1 MLQILLH
8 LIGDYLLQNDWM
20 AARKTRFDLEGWLA
34 CSIHSILYTLPFM
47 FFFTIKTCAIILV
60 THFLIDKFQLALYWI
75 KLINWRK
82 ESTNYGFSD
91 KKPVWVALWLFVII
105 DNSFHLII
113 NYAAICYF
121 SLHHCS
127 CGQL

>member
-1 MLQILLH
+1 M
-8 LIGDYLLQNDWM
+8 
-20 AARKTRFDLEGWLA
+20 
-34 CSIHSILYTLPFM
+34 
-47 FFFTIKTCAIILV
+47 V

-121 SLHHCS
+121 SLYNCS
-127 CGQL
+127 CVQ